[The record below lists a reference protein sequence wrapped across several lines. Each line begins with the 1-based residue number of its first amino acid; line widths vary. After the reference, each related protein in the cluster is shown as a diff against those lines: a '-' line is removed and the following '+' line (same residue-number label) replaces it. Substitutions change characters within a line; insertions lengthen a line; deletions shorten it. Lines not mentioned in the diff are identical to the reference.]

1 MCACVSVF
9 AHVSISLF
17 PLVLFISLS
26 SLFLSLGVPYT
37 DFSSGLRH
45 GSSSEGVLVTSQF
58 TRQKD
63 SGISRYLMLQTP
75 SGTGLVVNCRTIF
88 RDLCIFST
96 TCQWTELRDLTSP
109 VTGTK
114 CCRVMFW
121 KNMLISRAQRVAV
134 Q

>member
-1 MCACVSVF
+1 MCVCVRVCKCQYSLLSFPVF
-9 AHVSISLF
+9 LF
-17 PLVLFISLS
+17 SSLS

-45 GSSSEGVLVTSQF
+45 GNSSEGVLVTSEF
-58 TRQKD
+58 TKQKD
-63 SGISRYLMLQTP
+63 SGISRHLMLQTP

-109 VTGTK
+109 VTGVKRCQT
-114 CCRVMFW
+114 MFE
-121 KNMLISRAQRVAV
+121 KTCSFHERSE
-134 Q
+134 